1 MPSLSHVLVA
11 VVMFMTAFFSVSA
24 ESTNQSSVV
33 SIHQMPTY
41 LSSEVIYGQNLDEQI
56 LSAQIQ
62 TRRSEASFDKTNYVL
77 GVTKLA
83 LLYDIKQFHDSA
95 LYFAERALELGGD
108 SCNLLKVRLL
118 GTALRSASILQETD
132 KVKRYLSSLNSCQKE
147 SPSLSAEISFQKA
160 QYYLL
165 SHQFPLFASEILL
178 VEYSSQ
184 SEVPVD
190 TRAQVHLLKARFFE
204 KVGQAEA
211 AMEAVKLFLAS
222 IPNDSS
228 KLMFAYGLQVQSD
241 IYRSTAQWSEAKLGY
256 EKSLQY
262 FLKAG
267 AQGSCAEI
275 CVSLVHTSCE
285 LNDYLSAESYLF
297 QANALLQAANG
308 SLGNQL
314 PAASRAHAR
323 LKMALYKTEAA
334 TQIALQALGLSDASG
349 NRLES
354 YYIRDFLATLSEKTG
369 QFDQALTYRKSAD
382 NLFKELGMNGA
393 YASYIAGA
401 QTHIASSSALNNTND
416 LHSPLNKEALN
427 GQTVYFILG
436 ALLLLLV
443 VIGFLITRNHVKQK
457 TNRELQKKNEV
468 IVHQN
473 KELLITNEQLNEA
486 RLKAEA
492 ASVAKSNFLAITSHE
507 IRTPLNGIM
516 GMASLLSETQLDP
529 AQKNYVE
536 TIVKSSENLLII
548 LNDILDF
555 SKLESGK
562 VSLEVKLI
570 DLERLLDEVRTI
582 FAKQAQERNITI
594 TRKIGNAGIKF
605 FRGDILRIRQVLINL
620 VSNAVKFTENG
631 TVKIIVDLEELN
643 KEGDDEHNR
652 NAILRFSVQDDG
664 IGISPEKQQ
673 IIFESFEQED
683 SSTSRKFGGIGLG
696 LSISKKL
703 VELMG
708 GSIGLQSQKNVG
720 TTFYFSLPVV
730 IPDITNKL
738 NEEPVNA
745 AVREEESAIKDL
757 PISERYPMRILMA
770 EDNMFNKLFI
780 EKLLEKFGY
789 EEFLHAENG
798 HQVMELLN
806 KESVDLIL
814 MDIQMPGKDG
824 IETTKEIIAKYGEK
838 RPVIVAVTADSND
851 SNKEFYLNAGMDAF
865 LSKPFKEKD
874 LRAILEKYGQRVA
887 SGKSPFKRIKP

>member
-1 MPSLSHVLVA
+1 MLLAMMLCSGLVFSLPSMANVEKPSANTLPPTLSAKVL
-11 VVMFMTAFFSVSA
+11 
-24 ESTNQSSVV
+24 
-33 SIHQMPTY
+33 
-41 LSSEVIYGQNLDEQI
+41 YGQSIEDQI
-56 LSAQIQ
+56 ASARIQ
-62 TRRSEASFDKTNYVL
+62 AQQSEANFDKGNFIM
-77 GVTKLA
+77 GVSKLA
-83 LLYDIKQFHDSA
+83 LLYDIRQFNDSA
-95 LYFAERALELGGD
+95 LYYSERALALYAD
-108 SCNLLKVRLL
+108 SCNVLKVRLL
-118 GTALRSASILQETD
+118 GIALRSSSALMDQQ
-132 KVKRYLSSLNSCQKE
+132 KVDQYLL
-147 SPSLSAEISFQKA
+147 SLSGCLKKQAALGSEISFQKA
-160 QYYLL
+160 LYHLQIHQYPALSEELL
-165 SHQFPLFASEILL
+165 NA
-178 VEYSSQ
+178 EYSG
-184 SEVPVD
+184 
-190 TRAQVHLLKARFFE
+190 HK
-204 KVGQAEA
+204 
-211 AMEAVKLFLAS
+211 
-222 IPNDSS
+222 
-228 KLMFAYGLQVQSD
+228 QSD
-241 IYRSTAQWSEAKLGY
+241 IELN
-256 EKSLQY
+256 LPLLL
-262 FLKAG
+262 LKGRFFQLAG
-267 AQGSCAEI
+267 AYDAALNTTQQFFSEQSNDSNSILYAFGKKLESEIYLSMNQLTKAEEGLEFCLGRFEQLGVQGALTQTLITLSHI
-275 CVSLVHTSCE
+275 NCVQG
-285 LNDYLSAESYLF
+285 NYLSAESYLF
-297 QANALLQAANG
+297 RANTVLQEANG
-308 SLGNQL
+308 SLGHLL
-314 PAASRAHAR
+314 PSFLRARAY
-323 LKMALYKTEAA
+323 LQMGLFKTEAA
-334 TQIALQALGLSDASG
+334 GNLALQALGLADASG
-349 NRLES
+349 NQLES
-354 YYIRDFLATLSEKTG
+354 YRIRDFLALLSEKTG

-382 NLFKELGMNGA
+382 HVLNSLGISTA
-393 YASYIAGA
+393 YASYVSQEQARMKSETAPVRSIPTEVPG
-401 QTHIASSSALNNTND
+401 SSN
-416 LHSPLNKEALN
+416 PFN
-427 GQTVYFILG
+427 GTSGYITLS
-436 ALLLLLV
+436 ALLLLLF
-443 VIGFLITRNHVKQK
+443 VIGFLIARNQVKQK
-457 TNRELQKKNEV
+457 NNRELQSKNEV
-468 IVHQN
+468 IVNQN

-486 RLKAEA
+486 RLKAEE
-492 ASVAKSNFLAITSHE
+492 ASVAKSNFLAITIHE

-529 AQKNYVE
+529 TQKNYVD

-720 TTFYFSLPVV
+720 TTFYFSLPVI

-745 AVREEESAIKDL
+745 AVREEDSALKDIL
-757 PISERYPMRILMA
+757 LSERYPMRILMA

-798 HQVMELLN
+798 HQVMDMLA

-851 SNKEFYLNAGMDAF
+851 SNKEYYLNAGMDAF

-874 LRAILEKYGQRVA
+874 LRGILEKYGQRIS
-887 SGKSPFKRIKP
+887 SGKSPFKRIIP

>member
-1 MPSLSHVLVA
+1 MAKPVSWMTWLLLLFFHHNSAFAQPLSEA
-11 VVMFMTAFFSVSA
+11 GDGK
-24 ESTNQSSVV
+24 EN
-33 SIHQMPTY
+33 
-41 LSSEVIYGQNLDEQI
+41 LSFLSERVIYGQNLDEQI
-56 LSAQIQ
+56 YSAQIQ
-62 TRRSEASFDKTNYVL
+62 TEQSAANFDKPNYL
-77 GVTKLA
+77 HGVAKLA
-83 LLYDIKQFHDSA
+83 LLYEIKGYKDSA
-95 LYFAERALELGGD
+95 LYLAERALSLLTD
-108 SCNLLKVRLL
+108 SFNHITVKML
-118 GTALRSASILQETD
+118 GTALRSSGNKTD
-132 KVKRYLSSLNSCQKE
+132 VDKPNRYLALLNSCEKKN
-147 SPSLSAEISFQKA
+147 PSLAAEISRQKA
-160 QYYLL
+160 HYFLLTQHYNAFSDEILALEFRKKEGHSAGIERYTLWLKGKFLLEIGEIEPASQAIEKLISSLPEDSLNVMYMHAQLARADLL
-165 SHQFPLFASEILL
+165 SKRKLW
-178 VEYSSQ
+178 
-184 SEVPVD
+184 
-190 TRAQVHLLKARFFE
+190 
-204 KVGQAEA
+204 AEA
-211 AMEAVKLFLAS
+211 SAGYLYV
-222 IPNDSS
+222 I
-228 KLMFAYGLQVQSD
+228 QRIQ
-241 IYRSTAQWSEAKLGY
+241 KLGASGDY
-256 EKSLQY
+256 TQVLISL
-262 FLKAG
+262 AH
-267 AQGSCAEI
+267 S
-275 CVSLVHTSCE
+275 E
-285 LNDYLSAESYLF
+285 LEQNKYLSAESLLYEAQNAVNEAKGQLIHLQGQILSMQAQLQLALF
-297 QANALLQAANG
+297 KNEKAA
-308 SLGNQL
+308 Q
-314 PAASRAHAR
+314 
-323 LKMALYKTEAA
+323 
-334 TQIALQALGLSDASG
+334 LGLEALFIANASG
-349 NRLES
+349 NKLEA
-354 YYIRDFLATLSEKTG
+354 YHMYNFMALISEKTSH
-369 QFDQALTYRKSAD
+369 FDQALNYRKSSEKLSKEI
-382 NLFKELGMNGA
+382 NLVGA
-393 YASYIAGA
+393 YAYYDSKYEAYSI
-401 QTHIASSSALNNTND
+401 TSSPAFQSNGIKKSSHFNL
-416 LHSPLNKEALN
+416 LHAHPDFVL
-427 GQTVYFILG
+427 LG
-436 ALLLLLV
+436 ALILFLFTIAFLSVRNLL
-443 VIGFLITRNHVKQK
+443 KQK
-457 TNRELQKKNEV
+457 SNKELQKKNQV
-468 IVHQN
+468 IVSQN
-473 KELLITNEQLNEA
+473 KELLLTNEQLNEA
-486 RLKAEA
+486 KMRAEA

-562 VSLEVKLI
+562 LSLEVKLI

-631 TVKIIVDLEELN
+631 TVKIIVDLEELH
-643 KEGDDEHNR
+643 KEGDDDHNR

-708 GSIGLQSQKNVG
+708 GSIGLQSQKNIG
-720 TTFYFSLPVV
+720 TTFYFSLPVI

-745 AVREEESAIKDL
+745 AIRDEEAALKDIPL
-757 PISERYPMRILMA
+757 SERYPMRIVLA

-789 EEFLHAENG
+789 EEFSHADNG
-798 HQVMELLN
+798 NQVMEILE
-806 KESVDLIL
+806 KEMVDLIL

-874 LRAILEKYGQRVA
+874 LKGILEKYGQRLN
-887 SGKSPFKRIKP
+887 SGKNSFKRIIP